1 MDNNNSEVVSLY
13 LDDIIPNRFQPR
25 EYFDEQ
31 ALKELAVS
39 IKEHGVIQPIIVR
52 KVENKYEIIAGERR
66 YKAATMAGL
75 TKIPA
80 IVKNLDDKESSKV
93 ALIENLQRRDL
104 TPIEEA
110 RTYQKI
116 LELEGEMT
124 QEELATTIG
133 KTQSSVSNKLR
144 LLSLPEE
151 VQDALLKNK
160 ISERHARS
168 LLNLKDKIDQI
179 KMLDRIITDKMTVR
193 EVDKEIKAMK
203 DDKLENGLS
212 ANDIVDEDKTKS
224 TDGDPLYEDDD
235 PTTVDV
241 DKIRENSVDIGGEK
255 PTMPENDLMNKPEE
269 NKEDFKFVPSF
280 NFKPNNANAEMP
292 TTPAN
297 NITAALNNTPVASGT
312 DNAFGGYFNTNVN
325 QNEAGPNPEGGQD
338 LNASQIVDDGFGIN
352 PAVGL
357 SSIGINTDLNAPAV
371 EAGAAPEVNVANQ
384 NIGAPLTAQEAN
396 PGLNV
401 DQATVQAPPT
411 LPVAPAA
418 QQEQVAPAA
427 PAAAP
432 AVNVALADFGNN
444 NNAIPAVTPP
454 VDAAVN
460 NNVASSMSQVGI
472 SIAAP
477 TSVDVS
483 PAIVDIFNT
492 VTEIANKG
500 FNVAFEENDGPQEYK
515 ITITIKK

>member
-168 LLNLKDKIDQI
+168 LLNLKDKIEQI

-193 EVDKEIKAMK
+193 EVDKEIKAMN
-203 DDKLENGLS
+203 DDKQENGLS
-212 ANDIVDEDKTKS
+212 ANDIVDENKS
-224 TDGDPLYEDDD
+224 ADNDSVYDDDD
-235 PTTVDV
+235 PTSVDV

-255 PTMPENDLMNKPEE
+255 PTMPVSDLMSKPEE
-269 NKEDFKFVPSF
+269 NKEEFKFVPSF
-280 NFKPNNANAEMP
+280 SFSATKPAAEEAPSP
-292 TTPAN
+292 TN
-297 NITAALNNTPVASGT
+297 NIAAALSNTPVATGT
-312 DNAFGGYFNTNVN
+312 VQAFGSYFDTNVN
-325 QNEAGPNPEGGQD
+325 QQPAAASPEIAPAVGQE

-357 SSIGINTDLNAPAV
+357 SAIGADANAAPA
-371 EAGAAPEVNVANQ
+371 
-384 NIGAPLTAQEAN
+384 
-396 PGLNV
+396 
-401 DQATVQAPPT
+401 
-411 LPVAPAA
+411 
-418 QQEQVAPAA
+418 APAA

-432 AVNVALADFGNN
+432 VTVTLGGQEINPAPAAPAAPAAPVPPTLPVATVATAAPAEQPTAAPAINVALADFGSNN
-444 NNAIPAVTPP
+444 STPAVTPP
-454 VDAAVN
+454 VETAAN
-460 NNVASSMSQVGI
+460 NNVASSINPGGI
-472 SIAAP
+472 AVAAPAAPAAP
-477 TSVDVS
+477 TTADIT
-483 PAIVDIFNT
+483 PAVTNILNT
-492 VTEIANKG
+492 ITTIATNG